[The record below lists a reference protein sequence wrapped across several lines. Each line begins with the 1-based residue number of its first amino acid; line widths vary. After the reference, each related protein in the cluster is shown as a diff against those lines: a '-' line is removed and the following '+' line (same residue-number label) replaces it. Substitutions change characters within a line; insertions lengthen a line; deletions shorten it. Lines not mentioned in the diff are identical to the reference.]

1 MFCSTPAC
9 SEWCLLTSGAFGSSE
24 NFLSLERSSAV
35 YSFALSVRKKRVL
48 LAALDQNSDDRKNK
62 QQVNEVRELSSQC
75 SWP

>member
-1 MFCSTPAC
+1 MFCTTPAC

-35 YSFALSVRKKRVL
+35 YSFALSVPKKRVL

-62 QQVNEVRELSSQC
+62 AAGE
-75 SWP
+75 